1 MDVKDDY
8 KTYKNAYLS
17 YRLTRTSSRMD
28 KVSSKSSND
37 VNFEHNN
44 TDNSVK
50 IMLKEYANNI

>member
-1 MDVKDDY
+1 MLTQWTLKA
-8 KTYKNAYLS
+8 YKNAYLS

-28 KVSSKSSND
+28 KVSYKNSND

-44 TDNSVK
+44 NDNSVK